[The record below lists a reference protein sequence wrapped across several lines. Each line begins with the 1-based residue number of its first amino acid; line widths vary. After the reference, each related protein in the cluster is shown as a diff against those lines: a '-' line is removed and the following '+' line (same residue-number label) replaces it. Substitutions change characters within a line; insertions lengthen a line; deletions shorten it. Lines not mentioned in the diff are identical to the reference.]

1 MLIEIAHQHGCS
13 PVNILHIFGTPFS
26 KNTSEGLFLE
36 KLSEKAGKVIGK
48 QLSWKIFEYSCK
60 PEFCIHM

>member
-13 PVNILHIFGTPFS
+13 PVNILHIFRTPFS

-36 KLSEKAGKVIGK
+36 KLSEKAGKVHRK
-48 QLSWKIFEYSCK
+48 ATVLEDL
-60 PEFCIHM
+60 